1 MITESILSLTVYVVL
16 CVLLY
21 IWVKMYVNILS
32 IHVDEAFGICMCGN
46 LRGMLHAERL
56 RS

>member
-1 MITESILSLTVYVVL
+1 VNFVL

-32 IHVDEAFGICMCGN
+32 IRVDKVCGIRMCGN
-46 LRGMLHAERL
+46 LHGMLPAEQFH
-56 RS
+56 SSKNSE